1 MVCASAAA
9 GKGQAEGRH
18 RKLSHRHLHTW
29 NSPFVSLSYFTHSHL
44 RILEEYQETGP
55 IEALL
60 LYSMQLEDRGWATG
74 LGHKSCHNGGGCFE
88 YWIVSRAAPMS

>member
-18 RKLSHRHLHTW
+18 RKLSHRHLHTG
-29 NSPFVSLSYFTHSHL
+29 NAPFVSLSYFTHSHL
-44 RILEEYQETGP
+44 GILEEYQETGP

-60 LYSMQLEDRGWATG
+60 LYSMQLEDGV
-74 LGHKSCHNGGGCFE
+74 GH
-88 YWIVSRAAPMS
+88 RAWTQKLSQWWRVL